1 MALSS
6 LYPWLVIVCSVP
18 LLMALA
24 AVLYLTVKYSPVI
37 ARIFEAQPL
46 FMPLKVKPVD
56 RGESVEFMAD
66 DGVRLA
72 R

>member
-1 MALSS
+1 M
-6 LYPWLVIVCSVP
+6 
-18 LLMALA
+18 LLGLA

-37 ARIFEAQPL
+37 GRIFEAQPL

-56 RGESVEFMAD
+56 RGEPVDFTAD